1 MNILNT
7 GMLLSQ
13 MYTMVSGSQNTQF
26 TAENS
31 NLSETLI
38 QRNGE
43 SGFAGVLRGVTDN
56 DYTDTETYLNHLKE
70 KYGNIR
76 LETVGRDQ
84 KSIEKAAGTMSGND
98 IIVAPKAL
106 DKMARDQKLAEKIEG
121 YIDKAIAKI
130 PQDAAW
136 CAARG
141 LVFDFEG
148 IIVHEDGTVTEIC
161 GCSDSPERVAEVNR
175 INKEKREKEA
185 AERERIYEY
194 GREMAAERTRY
205 FEECQM
211 RAAMQTHVIGQ
222 QYEAGMVEKY
232 IPSYISGSI
241 TA

>member
-13 MYTMVSGSQNTQF
+13 MYTMVSGSQYMRSTS
-26 TAENS
+26 ENGNVS
-31 NLSETLI
+31 KTLLPRDSESKF
-38 QRNGE
+38 E
-43 SGFAGVLRGVTDN
+43 GVLRGVTDN

-84 KSIEKAAGTMSGND
+84 KSIEKAAGTMRGD
-98 IIVAPKAL
+98 DVIIAPQIL
-106 DKMARDQKLAEKIEG
+106 DKMAQDQKLAAKIEG

-130 PQDAAW
+130 PQDVAW

-161 GCSDSPERVAEVNR
+161 GCSDSPERIAEVDR

-185 AERERIYEY
+185 TERERIYEH
-194 GREMAAERTRY
+194 GREMAFQRTRY
-205 FEECQM
+205 YEECQM
-211 RAAMQTHVIGQ
+211 RAAMQMHIIGE
-222 QYEAGMVEKY
+222 QYEASMAEKC
-232 IPSYISGSI
+232 IPSLFQFS
-241 TA
+241 